1 MGVEGVVI
9 RTCPLSCGDVVLE
22 EGEEVSIVVVSCIV
36 SIGDDIVFSVVLD
49 GEQSLLVRGGE
60 GGGVSILM
68 LLFDMVLKSLGDLYL
83 LCYQSFL

>member
-9 RTCPLSCGDVVLE
+9 RTCPLSCGDVLE

-36 SIGDDIVFSVVLD
+36 SIGDDIVFSILD
-49 GEQSLLVRGGE
+49 GGESLLLLVRGGE

-68 LLFDMVLKSLGDLYL
+68 LLFDMVLRP
-83 LCYQSFL
+83 